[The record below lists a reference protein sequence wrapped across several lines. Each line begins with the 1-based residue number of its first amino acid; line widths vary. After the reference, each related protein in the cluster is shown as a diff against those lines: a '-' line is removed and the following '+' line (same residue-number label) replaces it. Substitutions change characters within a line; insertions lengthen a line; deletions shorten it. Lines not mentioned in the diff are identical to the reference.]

1 MTVSADQYTIGKRW
15 DGSVLPVQD
24 QIFFSIETSDQGT
37 DDPVI
42 IISVDAPFYNDPA
55 PRCDADDVC
64 DTSLN
69 FDGLWNYEVVEVFIK
84 GKLDKY
90 IEIEMGPHGHY
101 LLLALDGYRHCFQR
115 KIEPISYEAK
125 ISGNRWTGKLVAPIH
140 ILPPPTGIPEAMFSF
155 NAYGIH
161 EGPKNADSTV
171 DTRVYCCAFP
181 PAKPE
186 GEYLVPDFHK
196 LALFQHL
203 QEPIDKYLSSSCHP
217 NSVWSKRQGLCLDFP
232 SPRIA
237 PSVPKQDAATI
248 REESA
253 SPTLRE

>member
-1 MTVSADQYTIGKRW
+1 MNLSSANQYTCTISSRW
-15 DGSVLPVQD
+15 DGSVLPLDD
-24 QIFFSIETSDQGT
+24 QIFITIESLEENLPE
-37 DDPVI
+37 PVLV
-42 IISVDAPFYNDPA
+42 ISVDAPFYDDPV
-55 PRCDADDVC
+55 PRCDTDDAC
-64 DTSLN
+64 ENNSLN

-101 LLLALDGYRHCFQR
+101 LLLALDGYRHCFKR

-125 ISGNRWTGKLVAPIH
+125 ISGARWIGKLVAPIH

-161 EGPKNADSTV
+161 EGPESPNNDS

-181 PAKPE
+181 PAKP
-186 GEYLVPDFHK
+186 GGDYLVPDFHK
-196 LALFQHL
+196 LELFQRL
-203 QEPIDKYLSSSCHP
+203 DTLLSSGSGP
-217 NSVWSKRQGLCLDFP
+217 VWSGRQELCIDFP

-237 PSVPKQDAATI
+237 PSVPKQDG
-248 REESA
+248 EESS